1 MKNSFNNRKEQ
12 IVFTALQISSE
23 EGVKNLTMKNI
34 AGRIGISD
42 AALYRHF
49 KNKQEIMLGM
59 IETIGRNLTS
69 NISNA
74 VANIENPVDKLK
86 EILHMHLSYIEKN
99 KGIPRLIFSEEVHQ
113 NDPVLRKSVLK
124 MVNHYLD
131 LIRGILLRA
140 KDSGQVKSDIDIE
153 ATAIAFLGLV
163 QATAFIWSLSEFEF
177 SISERVPVL
186 WQAFAESIS

>member
-1 MKNSFNNRKEQ
+1 MNEPSSNRKEQ
-12 IVFTALQISSE
+12 IVFNALQIISE

-34 AGRIGISD
+34 GNRIGISD

-49 KNKQEIMLGM
+49 TNKQEIVLAM
-59 IETIGRNLTS
+59 IETVGRNLTV
-69 NISNA
+69 NISSA
-74 VANIENPVDKLK
+74 VSNIENPVDKLK
-86 EILHMHLSYIEKN
+86 EILHIHLGYLEQN

-113 NDPVLRKSVLK
+113 NDPVLRKAVLK

-140 KDSGQVKSDIDIE
+140 KDNGQVKPDINIE

-163 QATAFIWSLSEFEF
+163 QATAFIWSLSGFEF
-177 SISERVPVL
+177 SISDRAPAL
-186 WQAFAESIS
+186 WRAFAESVN

>member
-1 MKNSFNNRKEQ
+1 MIEPTNNRKEQ
-12 IVFTALQISSE
+12 IVFTALEIISE
-23 EGVKNLTMKNI
+23 EGVKSLTMKNI
-34 AGRIGISD
+34 ADRIGISD

-49 KNKQEIMLGM
+49 ENKQEIMLAM
-59 IETIGRNLTS
+59 IETVGRNLTT

-74 VANIENPVDKLK
+74 VANIETPVDKLK
-86 EILHMHLSYIEKN
+86 EILHIHLSYLEQN
-99 KGIPRLIFSEEVHQ
+99 KGIPRLVFSEEVHQ
-113 NDPVLRKSVLK
+113 NDPVLRKSILK

-163 QATAFIWSLSEFEF
+163 QAMAILWSLSGFEF
-177 SISERVPVL
+177 SISDRAPAL
-186 WQAFAESIS
+186 WRAFAERIE